1 MTSSSTIDLA
11 GLKQRA
17 TRTRIRSLQM
27 VYKAKLGHPGG
38 DFSSADILT
47 ALFGAILHVDPSNP
61 HDPERDRFIM
71 SKGHCSGAYYST
83 LAGAGFLTDADL
95 DTYMA
100 PLSKLNGHADR
111 NKVSG
116 VEANTGALGHGL
128 PVGVG
133 CALAAKLSGAA
144 WRTFVLVGDGELQEG
159 SNWEAGMCASQYKL
173 DNLVLIIDRNRIQ
186 QGDFTENTINMEP
199 MAERWRAF
207 GWDVHEVDGNDM
219 EAVVKCLQSVPFT
232 AGKPSCVLAHTIK
245 GKGVSF
251 MENRPSWHHHV
262 PTTEEL
268 QNAIAELEGGQK

>member
-1 MTSSSTIDLA
+1 MTSSSAIDLVE
-11 GLKQRA
+11 LNRQA

-27 VYKAKLGHPGG
+27 VHRAKLGHPGG

-47 ALFGAILHVDPSNP
+47 ALYQAVLRVDPSNP
-61 HDPERDRFIM
+61 CDPARDRFIM
-71 SKGHCSGAYYST
+71 SKGHCSGGLYAT

-100 PLSKLNGHADR
+100 PLSKLNGHPDR
-111 NKVSG
+111 NKIPG
-116 VEANTGALGHGL
+116 VEANTGPLGHGL
-128 PVGVG
+128 PIGVG
-133 CALAAKLSGAA
+133 CALAAKMDGAS

-159 SNWEAGMCASQYKL
+159 SNWEAGMTAAQYKL

-186 QGDFTENTINMEP
+186 QGDFTENTIRMEP

-207 GWDVHEVDGNDM
+207 GWEVREVDGHDM
-219 EAVVKCLQSVPFT
+219 TALVECFRSTPFVSGVPNCVV
-232 AGKPSCVLAHTIK
+232 ANTIK

-262 PTTEEL
+262 PTADEL
-268 QNAIAELEGGQK
+268 DGAIAELQGGAR